1 MEKKIHAQPPKTLTG
16 IQLTAI
22 PTSAVGVKAI
32 TSAMSH
38 IKKEVG
44 LVKGIVL
51 LKNINQKMALIVLDV
66 HGQIQMLN
74 VLF

>member
-1 MEKKIHAQPPKTLTG
+1 MEKKIQAQPPTKLTG
-16 IQLTAI
+16 IQLAEI

-51 LKNINQKMALIVLDV
+51 LKT
-66 HGQIQMLN
+66 
-74 VLF
+74 